1 VTAPLHLDLET
12 EIRELFETTMRNFVE
27 FCATNWCMT
36 AAEAET
42 LTEPTANPAEYAR
55 GYTAA
60 MQTGLEGA
68 LAFWLDDMG
77 YGQ

>member
-1 VTAPLHLDLET
+1 MTRPT
-12 EIRELFETTMRNFVE
+12 
-27 FCATNWCMT
+27 ATNWCMT